1 MRGAVIVGD
10 QGSKKSRSHANGA
23 VVSLER
29 SLVVA
34 AAGTFAQFILVRAAR
49 ANGTVF
55 AQIGRDSVFP
65 AARADTWFFA

>member
-1 MRGAVIVGD
+1 M
-10 QGSKKSRSHANGA
+10 
-23 VVSLER
+23 ER